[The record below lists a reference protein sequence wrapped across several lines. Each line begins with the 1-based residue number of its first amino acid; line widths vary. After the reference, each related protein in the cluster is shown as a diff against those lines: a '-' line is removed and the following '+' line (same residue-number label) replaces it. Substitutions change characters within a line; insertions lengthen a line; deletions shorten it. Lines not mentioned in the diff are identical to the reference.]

1 MYQQQ
6 QVLCRQTR
14 TFDPVYYSRLS
25 TVVMNAHTVLVYLMF
40 LLKGCVS
47 NFMFFFLCINEF
59 FHFYV
64 LCVFCIFIAGF
75 FFFFAV
81 ADTNVKYKKEI
92 KIRSNGLA
100 Q

>member
-47 NFMFFFLCINEF
+47 NFM
-59 FHFYV
+59 
-64 LCVFCIFIAGF
+64 GF
-75 FFFFAV
+75 FFM
-81 ADTNVKYKKEI
+81 YK
-92 KIRSNGLA
+92 
-100 Q
+100 